1 MGKYEKIILSRTGW
15 EWLKRK
21 ISIFPHTVPQ
31 GKIVIRP
38 NKSNEVLT
46 FPSRPSS
53 RDVSIRIENG
63 QEQELETL
71 NNNSS
76 LEKIIAKP
84 EAVLLEKHSQMD
96 PKIMKEIRRVLEER
110 KVKTQQDAKDDKLLN
125 RVKGLESQLKILT
138 DAIMKMKSS

>member
-1 MGKYEKIILSRTGW
+1 M
-15 EWLKRK
+15 
-21 ISIFPHTVPQ
+21 
-31 GKIVIRP
+31 
-38 NKSNEVLT
+38 
-46 FPSRPSS
+46 
-53 RDVSIRIENG
+53 
-63 QEQELETL
+63 